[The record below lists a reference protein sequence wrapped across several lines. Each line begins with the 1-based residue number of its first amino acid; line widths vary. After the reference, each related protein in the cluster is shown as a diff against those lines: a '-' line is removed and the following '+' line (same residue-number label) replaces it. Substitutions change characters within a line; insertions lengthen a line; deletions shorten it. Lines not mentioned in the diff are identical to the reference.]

1 MQETKQAFRRCA
13 TQAPIPDT
21 YSTNLQ
27 DMAFRIAKGHKT
39 HRKTWPFARQYA
51 TFYNSGK
58 VLRKQVIAAIAQ
70 IRIKSRR
77 AKIFRNDTIKK
88 EGTPDDMSST
98 VFTQSC
104 LIAIT

>member
-1 MQETKQAFRRCA
+1 MQETKQAFRRSA

-39 HRKTWPFARQYA
+39 HRKKRPFARQYA

-58 VLRKQVIAAIAQ
+58 NFAEASNCRHRSKPHKKAAGQRLSA
-70 IRIKSRR
+70 
-77 AKIFRNDTIKK
+77 
-88 EGTPDDMSST
+88 M
-98 VFTQSC
+98 TQ
-104 LIAIT
+104 